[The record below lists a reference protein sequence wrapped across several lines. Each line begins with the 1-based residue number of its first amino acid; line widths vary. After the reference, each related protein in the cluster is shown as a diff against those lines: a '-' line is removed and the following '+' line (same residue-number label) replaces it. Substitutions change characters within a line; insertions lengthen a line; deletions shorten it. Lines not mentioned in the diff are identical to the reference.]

1 MSLNT
6 TLRALYQGQRHDV
19 YPKTTIARVDGLS
32 SRLSTIEEG
41 KAEKVHTHIGSQIY
55 VKSEE
60 LGNTLDVWATSIENE
75 LSDLAGGLQYKGVF
89 TNDATLQALLE
100 DTTSKAGSYF
110 VYNGSSAY
118 TIPASLGGK
127 TITIVYG
134 DDGSSTERVIEK
146 NDYVVLNEKLTD
158 EYKISIINN
167 THGSATTSKE
177 GLVKL
182 ATGAST
188 GNEVITAGVLNNK
201 KATTS
206 AYGIVKLATSSETSG
221 DNVITAGVLNSK
233 LPTSATT
240 TAEGLVKLATVASTG
255 NEVITASV
263 LNAKDYQPAGSYAN
277 LGDNNVFTGTNTFS
291 NDVLLNHTASGKKVQ
306 INIGQ
311 QGSAN
316 IVVTPGGNPEQQET
330 TFLLYP
336 TYAGGTETIIH
347 TGNISLY
354 AEKGMPLLTSAQESS
369 FTAENVIYA
378 VLDA

>member
-6 TLRALYQGQRHDV
+6 TLRVLYQGQRHDV
-19 YPKTTIARVDGLS
+19 YPKTTIAKVDGLS
-32 SRLSTIEEG
+32 SRLSTIESDVSTNTTSIGTLNTSISSLSSRMTTAEGSITSLQSG
-41 KAEKVHTHIGSQIY
+41 KADKEHTHVGSQIY

-60 LGNTLDVWATSIENE
+60 LGTRLNEWATSIENE

-89 TNDATLQALLE
+89 TTDATLQALLE
-100 DTTSKAGSYF
+100 ATTSKAGSYF

-146 NDYVVLNEKLTD
+146 NDYVVLNEKLTG

-167 THGSATTSKE
+167 THGSATTSKV

-188 GNEVITAGVLNNK
+188 GNEVITA
-201 KATTS
+201 S
-206 AYGIVKLATSSETSG
+206 
-221 DNVITAGVLNSK
+221 VLNSK
-233 LPTSATT
+233 
-240 TAEGLVKLATVASTG
+240 
-255 NEVITASV
+255 N
-263 LNAKDYQPAGSYAN
+263 YQPAGSYAN
-277 LGDNNVFTGTNTFS
+277 LGNNNVFTGTNTFS
-291 NDVLLNHTASGKKVQ
+291 NDVLLNHTTSGKKFQ

-316 IVVTPGGNPEQQET
+316 IVVSPGGNPEQST
-330 TFLLYP
+330 TTLLLQP
-336 TYAGGTETIIH
+336 TLAGGDETIIH

-354 AEKGMPLLTSAQESS
+354 AKKGMPLLTSAQESS
-369 FTAENVIYA
+369 FTTENVIYA